1 MQIVHL
7 DYCICNNIT
16 AMQLKVPILQVNN
29 DCPLHF
35 NEEVTSSFQQYNF
48 QPVNASG
55 HMHTPSHAR
64 SQGLRKKPIIIHCK
78 PLVKVSVE

>member
-35 NEEVTSSFQQYNF
+35 NEEVTSSFQQ
-48 QPVNASG
+48 
-55 HMHTPSHAR
+55 
-64 SQGLRKKPIIIHCK
+64 
-78 PLVKVSVE
+78 